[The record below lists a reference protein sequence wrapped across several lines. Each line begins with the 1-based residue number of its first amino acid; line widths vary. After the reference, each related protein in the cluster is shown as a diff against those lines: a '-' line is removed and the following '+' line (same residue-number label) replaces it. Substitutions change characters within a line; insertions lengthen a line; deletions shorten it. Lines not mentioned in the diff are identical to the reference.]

1 MELTILGTGNA
12 GVTECYNTCFVL
24 SEEARNILV
33 DGGGGNGLLRQFKNA
48 GLKWQ
53 DMRHII
59 VTHKHV
65 DHLLGIVWMLRFIL
79 QNMNRG
85 KYEGEAYIYGHDAVI
100 EALRSLASL
109 LLSEKETKYLDDRLH
124 LVEVKDGEKRR
135 INGRDFTFF
144 DIGSTKEK
152 QFGFM
157 LELDD
162 GKLCCCGDEPY
173 RECEKVYARGAKWLL
188 HEAFCLSYE
197 ADEFKPYEK
206 HHTTV
211 ADAAKTAAELGV
223 ENLLLYHTEDKNILR
238 RKELYSREA
247 QEFFKGNIYV
257 PEDMEVIKL

>member
-24 SEEARNILV
+24 SEEARHILV

>member
-24 SEEARNILV
+24 SEEARHILV

-173 RECEKVYARGAKWLL
+173 REYEKVYARGAKWLL